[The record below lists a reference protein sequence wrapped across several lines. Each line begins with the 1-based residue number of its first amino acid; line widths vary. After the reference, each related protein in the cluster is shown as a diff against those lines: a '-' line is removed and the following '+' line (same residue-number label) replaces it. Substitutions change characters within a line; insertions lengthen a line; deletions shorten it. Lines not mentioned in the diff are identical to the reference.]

1 MYLEHADL
9 SLLGNREENQ
19 DRVAIANGDGAAFI
33 AVVDGMG
40 GHADGASAAEAA
52 IRTMVGDFWEVRR
65 PLFDPEGFLHLT
77 IGRAHES
84 VVALGNG
91 LPMEVR
97 PRATCAACLIQ
108 GASAY
113 WAHVG
118 DSRIYLLRNGGVFMR
133 TRDHSH
139 VELLLRSGRITEK
152 QAQEHPMRNYVESC
166 IGGDRSLPEMTLSGR
181 QKLRGNDVLLLCS
194 DGLWAGLND
203 AQIASLA
210 RDPQRRLSDAL
221 ADIGARAVQSTA
233 PFADN
238 TTGAAVRWLKQ
249 PLQETAH

>member
-1 MYLEHADL
+1 
-9 SLLGNREENQ
+9 
-19 DRVAIANGDGAAFI
+19 
-33 AVVDGMG
+33 
-40 GHADGASAAEAA
+40 
-52 IRTMVGDFWEVRR
+52 
-65 PLFDPEGFLHLT
+65 
-77 IGRAHES
+77 
-84 VVALGNG
+84 
-91 LPMEVR
+91 
-97 PRATCAACLIQ
+97 
-108 GASAY
+108 
-113 WAHVG
+113 
-118 DSRIYLLRNGGVFMR
+118 
-133 TRDHSH
+133 
-139 VELLLRSGRITEK
+139 
-152 QAQEHPMRNYVESC
+152 
-166 IGGDRSLPEMTLSGR
+166 MTLSGR